1 MLGMVPCVI
10 RRWSV
15 RAVLMIGSLALSLL
29 FAELAATLAAKGAYP
44 YLNLF
49 VADPQLGVVLEANAT
64 TRVKSKLGRVT
75 RIDTDEHG
83 RRVHP
88 TGDGPTVLLLG
99 DSQAFGYL
107 VEAEDAVAAQLGRI
121 NGAHVI
127 DAAVPSY
134 GPHEYV
140 AIAEQ
145 LVPELR
151 PDYVVFVA
159 NLANDWWEANVD
171 NSRRSTAR
179 DGWLVSRSAEPR
191 VPLGQSP
198 HTDRRSAFPLFA
210 SLGGPLSRFLFGRS
224 HLLLAVRR
232 VAAHVTS
239 TFDAATPQ
247 RLLRDLPQLDEPRGG
262 HRSRITPFL
271 LSANRIAEAHGAK
284 LIAVALPIDV
294 LVSASEWPKYGT
306 APIEL
311 AATGVLLDDFID
323 DATDHGI
330 RTVDLR
336 AHLAD
341 QPGVFLDDDPHLSPL
356 GHERFARALASH
368 MSPELAGADR

>member
-1 MLGMVPCVI
+1 M
-10 RRWSV
+10 RRWTL
-15 RAVLMIGSLALSLL
+15 RATLSIGSLAVSLL
-29 FAELAATLAAKGAYP
+29 LAELAATLAAKGAYP

-49 VADPQLGVVLEANAT
+49 VADPQLGVVLEPNAT
-64 TRVKSKLGRVT
+64 TRVRSKLGRVT

-83 RRVHP
+83 RRIHP
-88 TGDGPTVLLLG
+88 MVGSPARAGVRVLLLG

-121 NGAHVI
+121 TGAQVI

-140 AIAEQ
+140 ALAER
-145 LVPELR
+145 LIPELR

-191 VPLGQSP
+191 DALAQSAPRSPL
-198 HTDRRSAFPLFA
+198 A
-210 SLGGPLSRFLFGRS
+210 SLAERGRRFLFGRS
-224 HLLLAVRR
+224 HLVLAVRR
-232 VAAHVTS
+232 VAAHAGA
-239 TFDAATPQ
+239 TFDVATPQ
-247 RLLRDLPQLDEPRGG
+247 RLLRDLPQLAKPRGA

-271 LSANRIAEAHGAK
+271 LAVDRVADAHGAK
-284 LIAVALPIDV
+284 VIAAALPIDV

-306 APIEL
+306 APIDLAPAGEL
-311 AATGVLLDDFID
+311 LTAFVA
-323 DATDHGI
+323 DANDHGL

-336 AHLAD
+336 VHLAD
-341 QPGVFLDDDPHLSPL
+341 RPGVFLDDDPHLSPL
-356 GHERFARALASH
+356 GHELFARALAAA
-368 MSPELAGADR
+368 MSQELAGAAR